1 MPLPKVSTP
10 VFELDLIS
18 SNKKVKFRPFLVKE
32 EKSLLIALESGEE
45 KTIVNTLKSVLKSC
59 ILTRGI
65 KVENLPSF
73 DLEYLFLNIRGKSV
87 GESVDLMIT
96 CQDDGVTQVPLT
108 LQMSDIKLD
117 NPDDHTDTIDLGDD
131 LHIKL
136 KYPSFTQFAENNF
149 LASKVK
155 EDQLIDKA
163 FENVCD
169 CIDQVYNSEE
179 AWSASDCTKKELME
193 FIEQLS
199 SNQFQLIENFFTT
212 MPKLVYKTKVKNP
225 ETKKDNDIVIEG
237 LSNFFA

>member
-1 MPLPKVSTP
+1 MPLPTISTP
-10 VFELDLIS
+10 TYELTLPS
-18 SNKKVKFRPFLVKE
+18 SNRKIKYRPFLVKE

-45 KTIVNTLKSVLKSC
+45 KTIINTLKSVLKSC

-65 KVENLPSF
+65 KVEDLPSF

-117 NPDDHTDTIDLGDD
+117 IPDDHTDTIDLGDD

-199 SNQFQLIENFFTT
+199 SNQFQSIENFFTT

>member
-1 MPLPKVSTP
+1 MVQK
-10 VFELDLIS
+10 
-18 SNKKVKFRPFLVKE
+18 
-32 EKSLLIALESGEE
+32 EKSLLIALESGED

-65 KVENLPSF
+65 KVESLPSF

-117 NPDDHTDTIDLGDD
+117 IPDDHTDTIDLGDD

-199 SNQFQLIENFFTT
+199 SNQFQTIENFFTT

-237 LSNFFA
+237 VSNFFA